1 MWQGGSE
8 TQDIAAHYELICA
21 DWRAGKE
28 VYLAAR
34 FDKHGQAG
42 LDFLLAQLSGGGM
55 RKSGCLPLP
64 WQLRYCPN

>member
-1 MWQGGSE
+1 MGQGDDK
-8 TQDIAAHYELICA
+8 TQDIAAHYELICE

-42 LDFLLAQLSGGGM
+42 LDFLLAQLSGEGR
-55 RKSGCLPLP
+55 RKSGCLPPP